1 MPAALLHERLAMPSG
16 NYAAISVEEL
26 KKEILRRQRALV
38 QLIARREALDELI
51 VALQGLSDV
60 HGRPN
65 HLKRNPEKNRAR
77 GTQGTM
83 DAGGSAGKPALE
95 GELAEVS
102 QSKEI
107 GSLAE
112 QILLG
117 DKNRLGSAL
126 GVFGNGRAPQRLGEN
141 DRGRSALSM
150 NAAEAKL
157 HVAAKSGPEPGA
169 PGPDEAGPA
178 ARPSEGTAKVRVLRA
193 ITYEDIL
200 LPPMT

>member
-1 MPAALLHERLAMPSG
+1 MPSG

-26 KKEILRRQRALV
+26 KKEILRRQRALA
-38 QLIARREALDELI
+38 QLIARREALDKLI

-65 HLKRNPEKNRAR
+65 HLKRNLEKNRAR

-83 DAGGSAGKPALE
+83 NAGGSAGKPALE

-102 QSKEI
+102 QGDEI

-117 DKNRLGSAL
+117 DKNRIGPAF
-126 GVFGNGRAPQRLGEN
+126 GVFGNGLALQRSGEN
-141 DRGRSALSM
+141 DRDRSAISM
-150 NAAEAKL
+150 NTAEAKS
-157 HVAAKSGPEPGA
+157 HAADKSGPAPGA
-169 PGPDEAGPA
+169 PGADEAGPA
-178 ARPSEGTAKVRVLRA
+178 ARPSEGNAKVRVLRA